1 MPELTSHIEATRQRL
16 AIAFGAYIADP
27 SATNYARL
35 ENAMLA
41 YQDAIY
47 GDHTPASN

>member
-1 MPELTSHIEATRQRL
+1 MPELLSHIESARQRL

-27 SATNYARL
+27 SAYNYKRM
-35 ENAMLA
+35 EIAMLA

-47 GDHTPASN
+47 GGHSK